1 MLKQLE
7 EHPLEQVEV
16 QLPSQP
22 PPQEFPQPPLQFWE
36 HLSLQEFPQP
46 PPQEDPQLTVQEV
59 PQPPLQFCAHLPPQ
73 DNAQFPV
80 QEDPQLTVQEDPQ
93 PPLQFWEHT
102 VVQLPVQLLASQ
114 ANLQVPLQPEL
125 LPIQPQADHHPPLHP
140 P

>member
-46 PPQEDPQLTVQEV
+46 PL
-59 PQPPLQFCAHLPPQ
+59 
-73 DNAQFPV
+73 

-93 PPLQFWEHT
+93 PPLQFWEHL
-102 VVQLPVQLLASQ
+102 VLQLPVQLLASQ
-114 ANLQVPLQPEL
+114 ANLQVPLQPGL

-140 P
+140 PPQEPVHPPEQPLLHEEEHP

>member
-1 MLKQLE
+1 MLKQVE

-59 PQPPLQFCAHLPPQ
+59 QQPLLQL
-73 DNAQFPV
+73 
-80 QEDPQLTVQEDPQ
+80 
-93 PPLQFWEHT
+93 WEHT
-102 VVQLPVQLLASQ
+102 VVQLPVQLLASHS
-114 ANLQVPLQPEL
+114 NLQVPMQPEL

>member
-36 HLSLQEFPQP
+36 H
-46 PPQEDPQLTVQEV
+46 
-59 PQPPLQFCAHLPPQ
+59 
-73 DNAQFPV
+73 
-80 QEDPQLTVQEDPQ
+80 
-93 PPLQFWEHT
+93 T

-125 LPIQPQADHHPPLHP
+125 LPTQPQADHHPPLHP